1 MAAISALTAWPSSAH
16 RPAAWAPRASTGVCL
31 HGQRAEPAAPAVAG
45 AHAHAAPGAPA
56 GHPATRRACAFVF
69 VANLPLLAEAYGQD
83 FASAASL
90 EIQRRLCANFVVSP
104 PSDMAR
110 LRDDCFLVWHNE
122 AFECATFD
130 GREPRE
136 LPGTM
141 RRASRP
147 IETLLAVLGAEPVRA
162 GGIAALVQ
170 LHADWIEVC
179 PPEQLGASEIELTL
193 WTAQPFPDSRES
205 RADGWR
211 QLYRSDMDMAVRL
224 SEALR
229 SEELSFSWRPVV
241 QSGSAATV
249 LYREGR
255 ARIASR
261 QGEPVLLEPEVFMPC
276 LQRLGL
282 TRAFDRTVMRRAVAA
297 LRMRSSVQIGVSI
310 SAQGIQ
316 VDHWWASLL
325 AVLDKEPALASRLV
339 IEISN
344 SVALQDFE
352 AARDFC
358 VQLQLRGCRIAIR
371 DFGGGADNLA
381 AVQAC
386 RPDIVKLDAA
396 LLRRARESAFGRECL
411 RDMLSLCAHLASHVV
426 VDGIERDDDLH
437 IASMAGAQWL
447 QGFGV
452 RGAERY
458 VRAGSPAGNDV
469 VDDAGADLDGG
480 RP

>member
-16 RPAAWAPRASTGVCL
+16 WPAARTPRASTGVCL
-31 HGQRAEPAAPAVAG
+31 QGSRTEPATTGAANALAAHVDRVAR
-45 AHAHAAPGAPA
+45 
-56 GHPATRRACAFVF
+56 RRACAFVF

-104 PSDMAR
+104 SSDMAR
-110 LRDDCFLVWHNE
+110 LRDDCFLLWRNE
-122 AFECATFD
+122 AFECAVFE
-130 GREPRE
+130 GREPGEFPR
-136 LPGTM
+136 TV

-147 IETLLAVLGAEPVRA
+147 IEALLAVLGAEPVRA

-170 LHADWIEVC
+170 LHADWIDVC
-179 PPEQLGASEIELTL
+179 PPEQLGASEIELAL
-193 WTAQPFPDSRES
+193 WTAQPFPEAHET
-205 RADGWR
+205 RADDWR
-211 QLYRSDMDMAVRL
+211 QRYRADMDMAVRL
-224 SEALR
+224 SESLR
-229 SEELSFSWRPVV
+229 SEEVSFSWRPVV
-241 QSGSAATV
+241 QPGSAATV

-255 ARIASR
+255 ARIASSG
-261 QGEPVLLEPEVFMPC
+261 GEPVALEPEVFMPC

-282 TRAFDRTVMRRAVAA
+282 TRAFDRTVMRHAVAA
-297 LRMRSSVQIGVSI
+297 LRLQPSVHVGVSV
-310 SAQGIQ
+310 SAQGIR

-339 IEISN
+339 IEIVDSA
-344 SVALQDFE
+344 ALPDFE

-371 DFGGGADNLA
+371 DFGSGADNLA

-411 RDMLSLCAHLASHVV
+411 RDMLSLCGHLASHVV

-437 IASMAGAQWL
+437 IASLAGAQWM

-452 RGAERY
+452 RGADRHS
-458 VRAGSPAGNDV
+458 RIGSHTGN
-469 VDDAGADLDGG
+469 DAGAGLEAF
-480 RP
+480 